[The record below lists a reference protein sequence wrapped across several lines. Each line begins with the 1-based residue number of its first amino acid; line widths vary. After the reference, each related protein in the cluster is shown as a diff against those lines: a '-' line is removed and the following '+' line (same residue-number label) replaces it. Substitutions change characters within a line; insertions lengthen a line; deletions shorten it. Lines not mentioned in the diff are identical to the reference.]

1 MASTIQLYIK
11 NDLKRELKIK
21 AASDG
26 VSISE
31 VARHY
36 LTNWKFG
43 LFGYVKLEDKN
54 KLPKLPVIYFV
65 ISNNGKVEYIGR
77 SNNARTRFRNHHR
90 KEDFEKLVNPT
101 IHWIHM
107 DEDLIETERLFIE
120 IVSPDM
126 NYLPGTSDETSL
138 PTTPKRSFM
147 IDKEL
152 WETVKNKAETANVSV
167 SAIIRALLKMW
178 ANGDVEIQL

>member
-1 MASTIQLYIK
+1 MTSTIQLYIK

-43 LFGYVKLEDKN
+43 LSGYVKLEDKS

-77 SNNARTRFRNHHR
+77 SNNARARFRNHHR

-107 DEDLIETERLFIE
+107 DEDLVETERLFIE

-126 NYLPGTSDETSL
+126 NHISETSDKISST
-138 PTTPKRSFM
+138 PTRSFM

-152 WETVKNKAETANVSV
+152 WEAIKSKAAIANVSI
-167 SAIIRALLKMW
+167 SAIIRVLLKMW
-178 ANGDVEIQL
+178 VEGKIKIQL